1 MASSTKIQR
10 RTVLK
15 GIAGAALPLP
25 LLEAMGKEVVEDTPR
40 RFCALYTAN
49 GMSLP
54 KNEHGINQWSWFPTT
69 DGKEFEFG
77 ERIFEN
83 NRFDMDN
90 EMMFNANDMLFDN
103 F

>member
-1 MASSTKIQR
+1 MASSTKVQR

-49 GMSLP
+49 
-54 KNEHGINQWSWFPTT
+54 
-69 DGKEFEFG
+69 
-77 ERIFEN
+77 
-83 NRFDMDN
+83 
-90 EMMFNANDMLFDN
+90 
-103 F
+103 